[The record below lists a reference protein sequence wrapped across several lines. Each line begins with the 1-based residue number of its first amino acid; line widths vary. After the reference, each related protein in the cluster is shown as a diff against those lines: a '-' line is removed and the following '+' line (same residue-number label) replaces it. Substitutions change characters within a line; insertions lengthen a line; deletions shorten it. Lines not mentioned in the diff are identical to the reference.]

1 MLWTESSDKTG
12 VTLTCGVVG
21 LPFAVSQSK
30 RRSGPIVPA
39 FSSWLGRGLGVP
51 PAASLRTPQRQP
63 AIAAGGKP
71 VTDERVFP
79 PGVVQHSQNGRVATP
94 VAAGSKSSSRCRAA
108 ATTHARRRRS
118 PSRSDSCAGA
128 CRTRR
133 RIEIAVSNGAEFE
146 KSS

>member
-63 AIAAGGKP
+63 AIAAGGRR
-71 VTDERVFP
+71 T
-79 PGVVQHSQNGRVATP
+79 GVP
-94 VAAGSKSSSRCRAA
+94 
-108 ATTHARRRRS
+108 ARRRPAQPERARRDARRCWVEVEQQVSRRS
-118 PSRSDSCAGA
+118 YDPCP
-128 CRTRR
+128 T
-133 RIEIAVSNGAEFE
+133 
-146 KSS
+146 